1 MLVNYKSIA
10 QPREKITKNCY
21 PACNSCGLCGKHS
34 GLKNMVIKKDKIL
47 TKFGNIIKLKNRLN
61 CKNYGIYGAECK
73 LCNELYIGQTK
84 NRFSTRWNS
93 HRSKWKILCK
103 LKLIDKQE
111 NNRNSDEA
119 ALWCHYRKFHKNII
133 LENLDL
139 ADAFGVLS

>member
-1 MLVNYKSIA
+1 
-10 QPREKITKNCY
+10 
-21 PACNSCGLCGKHS
+21 
-34 GLKNMVIKKDKIL
+34 MVIKKDKIL
-47 TKFGNIIKLKNRLN
+47 TKFGNIVKLKNRLN

-93 HRSKWKILCK
+93 HRSKWKNLCK

-139 ADAFGVLS
+139 ADAFGVFFIEEPKLHVLDSRENFWISKLMASINTVHPR